1 MNLSEIAAARPDN
14 DAIVLADGSA
24 RVTFADLD
32 RRSRRLADFFAAQG
46 LSKGDH
52 IAIVMENRPEFLEV
66 AWAAQRCGLMYTPV
80 NWHLT
85 AAEAEYVV
93 NDCGARILISGV
105 GAGELAAE
113 ILTGAAGVE
122 TAIGVGGPIDGHL
135 DYESI
140 VAGTPTS
147 TITHE
152 PIEGYYFFYSS
163 GTTGR
168 PKGIEPT
175 HDFPPFGTGLPL
187 DSMMPAYGVSSS
199 TVYLCPAPL
208 YHAAPLGWSLAMQ
221 RQGATV
227 VLMQSFDA
235 RECLSAIETHHV
247 THAQFVPTMF
257 VRMLKLDPEVRSS
270 FDVSSLRLVVHAGAP
285 CPVPVKQQMIE
296 WFGPVL
302 FEYYSGSEGNGMT
315 AITSPEWLE
324 HPGSVGRA
332 VYGEIHIVDDAGD
345 ELPTGEIGSVYFAG
359 TREFRYL
366 NDPAKTQDARNAR
379 GWQTIGDLG
388 HLDADGYLY
397 LSDRRSDLI
406 LSGGVNIYPQE
417 IESALVIHP
426 AVADVAVIGV
436 PDDEMGERVHAVIE
450 LAQGVE
456 PGDAVTDELVAH
468 CRIHLAGFK
477 QPRSMAFVDEVPRT
491 PSGKLLRRRLRE
503 AQPTAH

>member
-227 VLMQSFDA
+227 VLMPSFDA

-257 VRMLKLDPEVRSS
+257 VRMLNS
-270 FDVSSLRLVVHAGAP
+270 
-285 CPVPVKQQMIE
+285 
-296 WFGPVL
+296 
-302 FEYYSGSEGNGMT
+302 T
-315 AITSPEWLE
+315 
-324 HPGSVGRA
+324 
-332 VYGEIHIVDDAGD
+332 
-345 ELPTGEIGSVYFAG
+345 
-359 TREFRYL
+359 
-366 NDPAKTQDARNAR
+366 
-379 GWQTIGDLG
+379 
-388 HLDADGYLY
+388 
-397 LSDRRSDLI
+397 
-406 LSGGVNIYPQE
+406 
-417 IESALVIHP
+417 
-426 AVADVAVIGV
+426 
-436 PDDEMGERVHAVIE
+436 
-450 LAQGVE
+450 
-456 PGDAVTDELVAH
+456 
-468 CRIHLAGFK
+468 
-477 QPRSMAFVDEVPRT
+477 PRSVR
-491 PSGKLLRRRLRE
+491 PSTCRLCAWWSMRARRARSR
-503 AQPTAH
+503 

>member
-1 MNLSEIAAARPDN
+1 MNLSEIAAAHPDK

-24 RVTFADLD
+24 RVSFADLD
-32 RRSRRLADFFAAQG
+32 RRSVRLADFFAAQG
-46 LSKGDH
+46 LAPGDH

-93 NDCGARILISGV
+93 NDCGARMLISGAGV
-105 GAGELAAE
+105 GGLAAR
-113 ILTGAAGVE
+113 ILAGAPGVE

-140 VAGTPTS
+140 VEGPAAPVA
-147 TITHE
+147 HE
-152 PIEGYYFFYSS
+152 PVEGYYFFYSS

-175 HDFPPFGTGLPL
+175 HDFPPFGTGLGL
-187 DSMMPAYGVSSS
+187 DQMMPAYGVDSS

-227 VLMQSFDA
+227 VVMPSFDA
-235 RECLSAIETHHV
+235 QQCLSAIEEHSV

-257 VRMLKLDPEVRSS
+257 VRMLKLDPAVRSL
-270 FDVSSLRLVVHAGAP
+270 FDVTSLRLVVHAGAP

-315 AITSPEWLE
+315 AITSPEWLS

-332 VYGEIHIVDDAGD
+332 VYGKVHIVDDAGT
-345 ELPTGEIGSVYFAG
+345 ELPTGEVGTVYFAG

-366 NDPAKTQDARNAR
+366 NDPAKTEGARDQR

-417 IESALVIHP
+417 IESALIMHP
-426 AVADVAVIGV
+426 AVADVAVIGL
-436 PDDEMGERVHAVIE
+436 PDDEMGERVHAVVE
-450 LAQGVE
+450 LAEGVTA
-456 PGDAVTDELVAH
+456 GDTVADALIAH
-468 CRIHLAGFK
+468 SRIHLAGFK
-477 QPRSMAFVDEVPRT
+477 QPRSMEFVDEVPRT
-491 PSGKLLRRRLRE
+491 PAGKLLRRRLRE
-503 AQPTAH
+503 ASPAS